1 MSWYFETQAD
11 NQAPDRHGPYNSI
24 NAALDAKDRT
34 RATLAKLNDGI
45 ERRFSPVYEA
55 DAAVAEAAADHDQ
68 RNDEAAAKWQAEAGA
83 KHTPGPW
90 ATSHDAVPDHHTQVT
105 VYSEGSGERVA
116 TVFQTEAN
124 ARLIAAAPELLEA
137 CEEIKEWLMYI
148 GSKVTFV
155 HLDAAIAK
163 ATG

>member
-68 RNDEAAAKWQAEAGA
+68 RNDEAAAKWQAEVDRYKLSDLG
-83 KHTPGPW
+83 
-90 ATSHDAVPDHHTQVT
+90 
-105 VYSEGSGERVA
+105 
-116 TVFQTEAN
+116 N
-124 ARLIAAAPELLEA
+124 
-137 CEEIKEWLMYI
+137 C
-148 GSKVTFV
+148 
-155 HLDAAIAK
+155 K
-163 ATG
+163 ATGASACVQGCEYAGDCAKESFMLRRDTPAAEASR